1 MRLVGGVH
9 LTSRIT
15 LSLVL
20 HIHIFTGSLTSLPS
34 TSTVVLSMFINFT
47 IELF

>member
-20 HIHIFTGSLTSLPS
+20 HIRRFAYIA
-34 TSTVVLSMFINFT
+34 TVNVNGGVT

>member
-1 MRLVGGVH
+1 MRLVGSV

-20 HIHIFTGSLTSLPS
+20 HVHTFATGGIMSIFKIKYSLS
-34 TSTVVLSMFINFT
+34 V
-47 IELF
+47 